1 MRHRY
6 TLADDFGNGCLSD
19 TSKGQKMTE
28 LSERWITLKEAAA
41 HLNVSPSWLYQ
52 KGQMAGVPRA
62 RIGSKYRY
70 QVSQLDAWMNSQ
82 AGKVE

>member
-1 MRHRY
+1 VQHRY
-6 TLADDFGNGCLSD
+6 TLADFLGNGYPSD
-19 TSKGQKMTE
+19 TSKGQQMTE

-52 KGQMAGVPRA
+52 KGQRAGVPRA

-70 QVSQLDAWMNSQ
+70 QVSQLNDWMNSQ
-82 AGKVE
+82 AGRVE

>member
-1 MRHRY
+1 ME
-6 TLADDFGNGCLSD
+6 N
-19 TSKGQKMTE
+19 Q
-28 LSERWITLKEAAA
+28 SERWITLREAAA

-52 KGQMAGVPRA
+52 KGHRAGVPRA

-82 AGKVE
+82 AGRVE